1 MQVALTVVQDI
12 KKQLPFT
19 VLPSVLGGWI
29 ALVRRASFDDNQPS
43 TGGQP
48 QAATPASLQRSPS
61 SLQRSPSYAAA
72 APPVTKAKTRP
83 VNRARQLKM
92 NEKISDA
99 ARQRW
104 EALDKVEQ
112 RAMLQVGLVF
122 G

>member
-29 ALVRRASFDDNQPS
+29 VLVRMAGFDDKQPT
-43 TGGQP
+43 TGSH
-48 QAATPASLQRSPS
+48 QAPASPGSP
-61 SLQRSPSYAAA
+61 QPSYAAA
-72 APPVTKAKTRP
+72 AAASPPPVPQVTKARTRP

-92 NEKISDA
+92 NETISDA

-104 EALDKVEQ
+104 EALDRVEQ
-112 RAMLQVGLVF
+112 RAMLQVGLMF
-122 G
+122 EQ